1 MLSVI
6 GNAGLA
12 HRRRVRVVRGV
23 AALAAVGALA
33 VSSQPTLAASP
44 SGTITTIAGSVGGP
58 APATSVAVMPIALA
72 AAGTHVY
79 VTDQAFNAVRSLNV
93 TTDQLTTVAG
103 SGPAGFSGDGGP
115 GPAAQLSYPFG
126 VAVDP
131 SGNVVIAD
139 LNHHR
144 IRVTASTTGSF
155 YGQAM
160 TAGDIY
166 TVAGNGSPTY
176 AGDGSPAI
184 SAGLD
189 PAGIAVDAAGN
200 IVFAD
205 YFNSRVRVVAA
216 RSGTFYGQAMT
227 AGDIYTVAGSAAY
240 GFAGD
245 GGPATAAEIDDP
257 QGVAVDGAGNVVFD
271 DFASMR
277 IRVVAAITGTFYSQA
292 MTAGD
297 IYTVAGDGV
306 SGYAGNGGLATG
318 AEFQFPWQV
327 SVDASG
333 NLIIADGTNGGLAG
347 NDRVRVVA
355 GGTGTFYGQAMVS
368 GHIYSVAGDGV
379 VGFAGDGG
387 PASAAEFSL
396 GSGSAVSD
404 SLGNLVIA
412 DNSND
417 RVRVLA
423 GTSGTFYGHAMTAGD
438 IYTIA
443 GNGSAQYSGDGAN
456 ATAAQISPK
465 SRAKVDSSGNLVI
478 ADIGDSRIRVAAAR
492 SGVFYG
498 ITMSAG
504 DIYTVAGIGRSGFSG
519 DGGRASAAKLNKP
532 SGVAIDAAGNL
543 LIADT
548 LNNRVRVVAETPG
561 TFYNQ
566 SMSTGSIYTAAGDGT
581 AGSSGDGG
589 LATSAELSQPNAVVA
604 DTHGNLLIADA
615 DNNRIRVVA
624 SSTGVYYGQAMTSG
638 HIYTIAGTGVAG
650 YGGDGALATAAQL
663 WRPVGV
669 TADAFG
675 NVAIADTNN
684 NRIRVV
690 ADTTGHFYG
699 MSMTAGNI
707 YTIVGNGHS
716 GFSGDGGAATNARI
730 FRPADVAV
738 DSLGDLLIADQSN
751 NRARLVAA
759 ASGDMFDQ
767 VMTAGDIYT
776 VAGDGVQGFSGD
788 GGAATSA
795 QLHLPL
801 GVAFDSAGDALVS
814 DSGNLRIRL
823 ILR

>member
-1 MLSVI
+1 
-6 GNAGLA
+6 
-12 HRRRVRVVRGV
+12 
-23 AALAAVGALA
+23 
-33 VSSQPTLAASP
+33 
-44 SGTITTIAGSVGGP
+44 
-58 APATSVAVMPIALA
+58 MPIALA

-478 ADIGDSRIRVAAAR
+478 ADIGDSRIRVAAPRA
-492 SGVFYG
+492 GTFYG

-504 DIYTVAGIGRSGFSG
+504 DIYTVAGIGRRGFSG

-566 SMSTGSIYTAAGDGT
+566 SMSTGSIYTVAGDGT
-581 AGSSGDGG
+581 AGSPGDGG

-650 YGGDGALATAAQL
+650 YGGDGGLATAAQL

>member
-788 GGAATSA
+788 GGAAQHQRNSTCRSA
-795 QLHLPL
+795 SRSTPPETHSSPT
-801 GVAFDSAGDALVS
+801 AET
-814 DSGNLRIRL
+814 
-823 ILR
+823 